1 MDTNK
6 KIESGFNPGIITD
19 RYSSVE
25 ISISNAEPAYMFRI
39 RNIPSSG
46 VGILVKEGSAI
57 LRHLRVG
64 DTLNLKYNP
73 FAATDLPE
81 YLKTEIRYI
90 TEYDQ
95 TRPHKHYLVNFAVIE
110 NKPQTV
116 NII

>member
-1 MDTNK
+1 MATNE
-6 KIESGFNPGIITD
+6 KIENGFNAGIITD

-25 ISISNAEPAYMFRI
+25 ISISKVEPAYMFRI

-46 VGILVKEGSAI
+46 VGILVKEDSAI

-73 FAATDLPE
+73 FEASDVPE

-95 TRPHKHYLVNFAVIE
+95 TRPNKHYLVNFAVIE
-110 NKPQTV
+110 K
-116 NII
+116 